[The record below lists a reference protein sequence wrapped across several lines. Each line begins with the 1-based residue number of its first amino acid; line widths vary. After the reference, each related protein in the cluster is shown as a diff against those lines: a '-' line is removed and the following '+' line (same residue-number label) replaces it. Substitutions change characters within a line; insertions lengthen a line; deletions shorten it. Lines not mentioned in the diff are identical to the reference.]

1 MPRLCRYRESMEMKA
16 ARDIVKPI
24 VVLVLITLVVS
35 AALAVTYRF
44 TKVEDTGPDLN
55 EINTIGKSVM
65 PSADEFERM
74 ETETEDG
81 VYLFRAKNN
90 AGIMV
95 QAETTGYNGSVPIV
109 FLVGFDKDGAITGLS
124 VTQQQETPGLGD
136 KITQEEFAL
145 QFVGKTGEIGYKTG
159 GENSVDGIAGATYS
173 SKGMIE
179 GINRARQAFD
189 TVKGALA
196 S

>member
-1 MPRLCRYRESMEMKA
+1 MRA

-55 EINTIGKSVM
+55 EINTIGKTVM
-65 PSADEFERM
+65 PEADEFEQM
-74 ETETEDG
+74 DAEAEG
-81 VYLFRAKNN
+81 ASYLFRAKNG

-95 QAETTGYNGSVPIV
+95 QSETTGYNANAPII
-109 FLVGFDKDGAITGLS
+109 FLVGFDKNGAVTGLH
-124 VTQQQETPGLGD
+124 VMEQQETPGLGD
-136 KITQEEFAL
+136 KITEEEFAL

-173 SKGMIE
+173 SKGMVE
-179 GINRARQAFD
+179 GVNLARKAFD
-189 TVKGALA
+189 AVKGALA
-196 S
+196 Q